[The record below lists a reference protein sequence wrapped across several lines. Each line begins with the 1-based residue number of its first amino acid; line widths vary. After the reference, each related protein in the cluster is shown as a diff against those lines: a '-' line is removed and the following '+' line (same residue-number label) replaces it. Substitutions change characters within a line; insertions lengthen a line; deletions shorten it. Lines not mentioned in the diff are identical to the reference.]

1 MQLQQYIN
9 KFPVD
14 VAGNSVSDEIIKKY
28 QNYLPAELLELW
40 KTYGFGFYGNGLI
53 QIINPELYQ
62 DNLWDW
68 LLKSEPDKSRLPIA
82 ISAFGVIFYYRKLSD
97 EDEDISFIDPQT
109 SEVDVTVWS
118 LEEFFNE
125 WLCDDEIIEVFLEKT
140 LLEKAQKKYGKL
152 PENKMYCFLP
162 PLRMGGS
169 KEDLNLDIGSTVVH
183 LDLLYQLAV
192 AD

>member
-1 MQLQQYIN
+1 MT
-9 KFPVD
+9 
-14 VAGNSVSDEIIKKY
+14 KKY
-28 QNYLPAELLELW
+28 QEYLPAELLELW
-40 KTYGFGFYGNGLI
+40 KTHGFGFYGNGLI

-68 LLKSEPDKSRLPIA
+68 LLKTEPDMNRLPIA

-97 EDEDISFIDPQT
+97 VDEDISFIDPQT

-118 LEEFFNE
+118 LVDFFND

-140 LLEKAQKKYGKL
+140 LLEKAQQKYGKL
-152 PENKMYCFLP
+152 AENKMYCFLP
-162 PLRMGGS
+162 PLRMGGR

-183 LDLLYQLAV
+183 LDLLYQLAISQ
-192 AD
+192 